1 MLPFTEKMLPF
12 RNLSFCLGQPEAEA
26 EFTGK
31 NGFLLRDL
39 FVDELNVL
47 EAIKNGK
54 FIIVGRKGT
63 GKSAVAIYYLSKS
76 KEEGSDSYVEIVK
89 PDFGRSSW
97 LKNFELSEEEEYRYY
112 FQWLIVGKL
121 IKLIID
127 SDIAPYSPEIISL
140 RRFYQKNFD
149 LFQINESSGRLKP
162 ESLNISVNLLMTSFG
177 AGFARENKRDDRTPQ
192 PFYVFLPGLMYV
204 VGKVLKMPL
213 FKDTTFKVMF
223 DDLDVNL
230 DLNDPSHCMKLLSLL
245 RVAKEFNNN
254 VTLSERT
261 SVIVFLREDVE
272 HKLENIATDAPKIFG
287 SYSFT
292 LNWFEDA
299 KLREVDMKL
308 RRFLNKRISSKFEQA
323 GVDYNT
329 SDPWKSYVEER
340 KSWADSTV
348 FKDLMDWT
356 FFRPRD
362 FLNLF
367 LPLAER
373 NYSLPLDSDSLKK
386 LLKLYS
392 ERAFAEITAEMCA
405 KYSPHE
411 INRIKRLLYMMA
423 QRFNNTGVKSLTYK
437 ALVDLDPDFIN
448 DALIEDMYNY
458 DLIGLV
464 DYNGDLHFHSREP
477 LIASF
482 FDMFSFCLPNIIR
495 LYLDKSFSIRL

>member
-1 MLPFTEKMLPF
+1 MLPF
-12 RNLSFCLGQPEAEA
+12 RNRSFCLGRPEAEA
-26 EFTGK
+26 ESTGK

-39 FVDELNVL
+39 FVDELNVQ
-47 EAIKNGK
+47 EAIDKGK

-76 KEEGSDSYVEIVK
+76 KEEDSGSYVEIVK

-97 LKNFELSEEEEYRYY
+97 LKHFELSEEEEYRYY

-121 IKLIID
+121 IKLILD
-127 SDIAPYSPEIISL
+127 SEIASYSQEIISL

-149 LFQINESSGRLKP
+149 LFQINESSGRLRP
-162 ESLNISVNLLMTSFG
+162 ESLNISVNLLMANFG
-177 AGFARENKRDDRTPQ
+177 AGFSRENKREDRNPQ

-204 VGKVLKMPL
+204 IGKVLKMPL
-213 FKDTTFKVMF
+213 FSDTSFKVMF

-230 DLNDPSHCMKLLSLL
+230 NLNDPSHCLKLLSLL
-245 RVAKEFNNN
+245 RVAKEFNNDA
-254 VTLSERT
+254 TLSERA

-272 HKLENIATDAPKIFG
+272 HKLENVATDAPKIFG

-292 LNWFEDA
+292 LNWFENVR
-299 KLREVDMKL
+299 LREEDMKL

-323 GVDYNT
+323 GADYNK

-340 KSWADSTV
+340 NSWADTTV
-348 FKDLMDWT
+348 FKNLMDWT

-367 LPLAER
+367 LPLEEG
-373 NYSLPLDSDSLKK
+373 NYRLPLDTDSLKK

-392 ERAFAEITAEMCA
+392 DRAFAEISAEMCA
-405 KYSPHE
+405 KYSPQE

-423 QRFNNTGVKSLTYK
+423 QKFNISGARSLTYNQ
-437 ALVDLDPDFIN
+437 LVELDTELISN
-448 DALIEDMYNY
+448 DLIEDMYNY

-477 LIASF
+477 LVASF

-495 LYLDKSFSIRL
+495 LYLDKSYGIRL